1 MKFYFGVYFEL
12 VICNVCV
19 SVYFNF
25 KLGIF
30 NNEER
35 KKIISIIFIGNILIN
50 KVRDY

>member
-12 VICNVCV
+12 VICSVCV
-19 SVYFNF
+19 SVCFNF

-35 KKIISIIFIGNILIN
+35 KKNYKYNFYWKYI
-50 KVRDY
+50 D

>member
-1 MKFYFGVYFEL
+1 MMKFYFGVYFEL

-19 SVYFNF
+19 SVCFNI

-35 KKIISIIFIGNILIN
+35 KKNYKYNFYWKYI
-50 KVRDY
+50 D